1 MMSVIVRPST
11 MRYPA
16 EHKQQTRQGIVR
28 AALRRFRSRG
38 TEGATIGTLMRD
50 LRLTHGGFYRHFRS
64 KEELFVAAF
73 EQGLEQ
79 LAHYADSAVKHA
91 PKGGEFK
98 TLIDSYLSLAH
109 CDHPADGCPVAA
121 LTTTISRRPA
131 KVHGTFLNLLIK
143 HTGNTGK
150 YTPVANNEDRH

>member
-1 MMSVIVRPST
+1 MMYIIPQSPI

-16 EHKQQTRQGIVR
+16 QHKQQTRQGIVR

-73 EQGLEQ
+73 E
-79 LAHYADSAVKHA
+79 HA
-91 PKGGEFK
+91 PKGGELK
-98 TLIDSYLSLAH
+98 TLIDSYLSLEH

-121 LTTTISRRPA
+121 LTTEISRRPA
-131 KVHGTFLNLLIK
+131 KVHGTFLNLFI
-143 HTGNTGK
+143 
-150 YTPVANNEDRH
+150 